1 MKVYRSESRLRE
13 QADWLV
19 SEFDSIVFDLMYKHY
34 ESEEKAEEVLLSQVY
49 EKLSEVQEIFTAY
62 REMKGDYDE

>member
-1 MKVYRSESRLRE
+1 MKIYRSESRLRE

-19 SEFDSIVFDLMYKHY
+19 SEFDSIVFDLMHKHY
-34 ESEEKAEEVLLSQVY
+34 QSEEKAEEVLLSQVY